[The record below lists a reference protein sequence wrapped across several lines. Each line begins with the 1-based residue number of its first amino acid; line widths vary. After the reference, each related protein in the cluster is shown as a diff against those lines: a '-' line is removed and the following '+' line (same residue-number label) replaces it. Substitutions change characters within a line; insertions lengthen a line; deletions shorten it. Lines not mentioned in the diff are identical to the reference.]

1 MRSLI
6 VKLTAF
12 LSALTTVFGLKNK
25 VYKVRKQT
33 IGFSTVDG
41 IKIHNSAQV
50 VQYLTSE
57 QVKLFVEK
65 WNNSKPKGLCKYI
78 VLFWIDLTFKD
89 GRTRKFRVN
98 KKFIKE
104 DNDCCFDLGD
114 DKYLER
120 LWPEL
125 NDQHTQG
132 S

>member
-1 MRSLI
+1 
-6 VKLTAF
+6 
-12 LSALTTVFGLKNK
+12 
-25 VYKVRKQT
+25 
-33 IGFSTVDG
+33 
-41 IKIHNSAQV
+41 
-50 VQYLTSE
+50 
-57 QVKLFVEK
+57 
-65 WNNSKPKGLCKYI
+65 
-78 VLFWIDLTFKD
+78 LTFKD